1 MKVENQFDIKVYRVT
16 KDDNIDSFSYSFKVE
31 DEKNNMHDFYLMCL
45 SVVRSIV
52 NNKMELYNINDN
64 FIKII
69 NDDEYLEALNIELSI
84 LIHDI
89 EKDRRQYN
97 QSKMDIDD
105 YIKMRDRKNKIKKI
119 LNGNQ

>member
-1 MKVENQFDIKVYRVT
+1 MKVQNNFGVKVYRVT
-16 KDDNIDSFSYSFKVE
+16 KDDDNSFSYGFKVE
-31 DEKNNMHDFYLMCL
+31 DEENNMHDFYLMCL

-52 NNKMELYNINDN
+52 NNKMELYNIDNN
-64 FIKII
+64 FIKIT
-69 NDDEYLEALNIELSI
+69 NDDEYLEALNTELSI
-84 LIHDI
+84 LMHDI

>member
-1 MKVENQFDIKVYRVT
+1 MKVQNQFGIKVYRIT
-16 KDDNIDSFSYSFKVE
+16 KDDDNSFSYGFKVE
-31 DEKNNMHDFYLMCL
+31 DEENNMYDFYLMCL

-64 FIKII
+64 FIKIT
-69 NDDEYLEALNIELSI
+69 NDDEYLEALNTELSL

-97 QSKMDIDD
+97 ECKMDIND

-119 LNGNQ
+119 LDGN